1 MSIAASADRPTAA
14 TVKRRSPKVTG
25 GLNLGKDASRE
36 AKRKAAAV
44 LEVLAGLRT
53 PAQAATAL
61 EMSQIGYYLL
71 ERRALEGLLKA
82 CEPRPKGRQQR
93 NNDLLRLRAEN
104 ERLQRD
110 LNRQQALARLAQR
123 TVGLTAPAPTP
134 AKPGKKSRKRR
145 PVARALSVA
154 TRLQQDLAPGPVV
167 TPAGMPATVS

>member
-1 MSIAASADRPTAA
+1 MSIAVNADRPTAA
-14 TVKRRSPKVTG
+14 AIKRRSPKVAG
-25 GLNLGKDASRE
+25 GLDLGKDASRE
-36 AKRKAAAV
+36 AKRQAAAV

-61 EMSQIGYYLL
+61 ELSQARYYLL

-82 CEPRPKGRQQR
+82 CEPKPKGRQRR

-154 TRLQQDLAPGPVV
+154 TRLQQDLASDPVV
-167 TPAGMPATVS
+167 TPAGTTVS